1 MSPLD
6 KELLNRKV
14 KLIEEDLAKLA
25 EFEKITLDEYI
36 QSLEIKLQVERLL
49 ERIVG
54 RVIDI
59 NYHILKEE
67 FNTIPSDYY
76 KSFTELG
83 ERSEIDRSF
92 AEEIADSTGLRNALA
107 HEYDSIDD
115 TQIYL
120 SIKKCLTQIPKYL
133 DAILS
138 KYSD

>member
-67 FNTIPSDYY
+67 FNTIYLIISLFRRL
-76 KSFTELG
+76 SF
-83 ERSEIDRSF
+83 RI
-92 AEEIADSTGLRNALA
+92 LRG
-107 HEYDSIDD
+107 
-115 TQIYL
+115 
-120 SIKKCLTQIPKYL
+120 PKFL
-133 DAILS
+133 F
-138 KYSD
+138 